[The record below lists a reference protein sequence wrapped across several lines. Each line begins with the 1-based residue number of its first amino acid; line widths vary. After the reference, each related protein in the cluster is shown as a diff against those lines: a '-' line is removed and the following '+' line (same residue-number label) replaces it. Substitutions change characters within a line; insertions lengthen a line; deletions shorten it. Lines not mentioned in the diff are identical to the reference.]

1 MLELEK
7 IRTLHKQITKL
18 GDRRIAFVLEGRDAS
33 GKGGF
38 VKLLFKYDIPFTLRH
53 QGTPTKTRSKAWL
66 SDYAKVMPRKGE
78 IVIFDR
84 SWHTRSWVQPVLGY
98 CTQNQYKNHISRVHA
113 WEQKQ
118 EKKGIEITKN
128 WLSID
133 KNLQE
138 YILNQREQNKP
149 WKFSPTDAT
158 AIELFDEITEYK
170 KVMFVKCPTW
180 NIIPKSISKER
191 LLDLLIKATEEKDG

>member
-1 MLELEK
+1 MSQSEGNIISK
-7 IRTLHKQITKL
+7 KQ
-18 GDRRIAFVLEGRDAS
+18 FN
-33 GKGGF
+33 
-38 VKLLFKYDIPFTLRH
+38 
-53 QGTPTKTRSKAWL
+53 KTTFSRSKAWL
-66 SDYAKVMPRKGE
+66 SDYAKIMPRKGE
-78 IVIFDR
+78 IVIYDR

-118 EKKGIEITKN
+118 ENKGIEITKN

-170 KVMFVKCPTW
+170 KVMFAKCPPW